1 LISGFFIGFLT
12 SFSREFVLFLIYNFK
27 MTLEE
32 LKDKKILI
40 LGFGREGMDTFLFL
54 KNLFPDKKLGIADK
68 NKRAFLPSIRAKTG
82 IVWHLGYNYLNA
94 MDDYD
99 VIIKSPG
106 IPFKNI
112 PKSSINKVI
121 TQTDIFFA
129 NCPGKIVGIT
139 GTKGKSTTTSL
150 AYEILKEGGLKA
162 FLVGNIGKPVLSLLS
177 SASEKDIYVYEL
189 SSHQLFNLKK
199 SPYVAVFL
207 NIYPE
212 HLDYYKNLQEYAR
225 AKANVTM
232 NQTKE
237 DFLIY
242 NGDDPLVKKF
252 AEKSIA
258 KKILIDTKK
267 LRRIIR
273 IKDVPLLGKFNLKNV
288 MAAAEVGKIFKIP
301 KTRIRKAIL
310 NFKPLE
316 HRLENIGTYKG
327 ITFYNDALSTIP
339 ETAMAAIDALG
350 KNVQTII
357 LGGFDRGI
365 DFKKLAEKICKSK
378 IKNLIFFPTTG
389 KKMWEEIKKI
399 KKPESFMVFF
409 TDNMKTAV
417 KKTYES
423 TESGKICLMSCAST
437 SFSIFKNYEEKGNL
451 FKKFVKFFGK

>member
-1 LISGFFIGFLT
+1 
-12 SFSREFVLFLIYNFK
+12 

-54 KNLFPDKKLGIADK
+54 KNLFPNKKLGIADK
-68 NKRAFLPSIRAKTG
+68 NQKAFLPSIRAKTG
-82 IVWHLGYNYLNA
+82 IVWHLGYNYLNSL
-94 MDDYD
+94 DDYD

-112 PKSSINKVI
+112 PKSSLGRVV

-150 AYEILKEGGLKA
+150 VYDILKAGGKNA

-177 SASEKDIYVYEL
+177 SASAKDIYVYEL

-199 SPYVAVFL
+199 SPQVAIFL
-207 NIYPE
+207 NVYPE

-225 AKANVTM
+225 AKANITL
-232 NQTKE
+232 NQTKN
-237 DFLIY
+237 DYLIF
-242 NGDDPLVKKF
+242 NKEDPLVKKF
-252 AEKSIA
+252 AEKSKA
-258 KKILIDTKK
+258 KKIAINVKK
-267 LRRIIR
+267 LSNIIK
-273 IKDVPLLGKFNLKNV
+273 IKDITLLGKFNLKNV
-288 MAAAEVGKIFKIP
+288 AAAVEAGKILGIP
-301 KTRIRKAIL
+301 KIKIRQAIMK
-310 NFKPLE
+310 FKPLE
-316 HRLENIGTYKG
+316 HRLENIGTFKG
-327 ITFYNDALSTIP
+327 ITFYDDALSTIP
-339 ETAMAAIDALG
+339 ETAIAAIDALG

-365 DFKKLAEKICKSK
+365 DFKKLAEKISKSK

-389 KKMWEEIKKI
+389 KKIWEDIKRI
-399 KKPESFMVFF
+399 KKPESFNVFF
-409 TDNMKTAV
+409 TDNMKFAV
-417 KKTYES
+417 KRAYEN
-423 TESGKICLMSCAST
+423 TEPGKICLMSCAST